1 VRRDVKPVYD
11 LLFIAAFGLAAFLVA
26 WVVNGL
32 VGMMSGENPGDTG
45 RLGAEIFLRLFAVL
59 ELEVIGRVLNYLGL
73 TGWPRK
79 LVLFVGLL
87 CVLIFLV
94 RACHDA
100 HTHDTRFERTYG
112 VTNGQLYEIK
122 NR

>member
-1 VRRDVKPVYD
+1 MRDVKRVYD
-11 LLFIAAFGLAAFLVA
+11 LAFIAAFGLAAFLVA
-26 WVVNGL
+26 WVVNSL
-32 VGMMSGENPGDTG
+32 VGMMSGENPRDTG
-45 RLGAEIFLRLFAVL
+45 RLGAEIFLRLFAIL
-59 ELEVIGRVLNYLGL
+59 ELGVIGRVLNYLGL

-87 CVLIFLV
+87 CALVFLV

-100 HTHDTRFERTYG
+100 HTHDTRFEGTYG

>member
-1 VRRDVKPVYD
+1 VYA
-11 LLFIAAFGLAAFLVA
+11 LVFIAAFGLAAFLVA

-32 VGMMSGENPGDTG
+32 VEMMSGENPGATS
-45 RLGAEIFLRLFAVL
+45 RLGAEIFLRLFAIL
-59 ELEVIGRVLNYLGL
+59 ELGVIGRMLNYLGL

-87 CVLIFLV
+87 CVLLFLA
-94 RACHDA
+94 RACRDA
-100 HTHDTRFERTYG
+100 HTHDTPYERTYG